1 MAANETTAPSTTE
14 HAPLKRVMGAKLLL
28 LFIVGDILG
37 TGVYALTGQVA
48 AEVGGAAWLP
58 FLVAFGVALL
68 TALSYLELVTK
79 YPKAAGAALYVHKAF
94 GVHFLTFIVCFTV
107 MSSGLTSAATA
118 SQAFAANLFA
128 AFGIKAE
135 KSWIT
140 FGALGFMLLVML
152 VNLRGAAE
160 SVKANVVL
168 TLIELSGLLMVIL
181 LGFYAMAGGQADFS
195 RVIAFDTP
203 EDKSV
208 FLAVTSATALAF
220 FAMVGFEDS
229 VN

>member
-1 MAANETTAPSTTE
+1 MLGRRADLAAHHLIEAGVRP
-14 HAPLKRVMGAKLLL
+14 GQ
-28 LFIVGDILG
+28 IVGLCLPRGADLL
-37 TGVYALTGQVA
+37 VMQA
-48 AEVGGAAWLP
+48 AIAKAGAAWLP
-58 FLVAFGVALL
+58 FLVAFAVALL

-107 MSSGLTSAATA
+107 MCSGLTSAATA

-128 AFGIKAE
+128 AFGIKAD
-135 KSWIT
+135 KTWIT

-168 TLIELSGLLMVIL
+168 TLIELSGLLMTK
-181 LGFYAMAGGQADFS
+181 ACS
-195 RVIAFDTP
+195 WR
-203 EDKSV
+203 
-208 FLAVTSATALAF
+208 
-220 FAMVGFEDS
+220 
-229 VN
+229 